1 MSTRR
6 KSLCLDD
13 AMEDGEQKETFR
25 MYRALDLALC
35 LGMGGKRSNVCFES
49 LVQIFSEEK
58 GYKKQSMCPLISNL
72 QLRKESIQ
80 SFATG
85 RS

>member
-1 MSTRR
+1 MSFLFQTMSTRR

-35 LGMGGKRSNVCFES
+35 LGMGGKSSNVCFES
-49 LVQIFSEEK
+49 LVQIFSE
-58 GYKKQSMCPLISNL
+58 KKR
-72 QLRKESIQ
+72 LREGKPIRANGKWSP
-80 SFATG
+80 
-85 RS
+85 